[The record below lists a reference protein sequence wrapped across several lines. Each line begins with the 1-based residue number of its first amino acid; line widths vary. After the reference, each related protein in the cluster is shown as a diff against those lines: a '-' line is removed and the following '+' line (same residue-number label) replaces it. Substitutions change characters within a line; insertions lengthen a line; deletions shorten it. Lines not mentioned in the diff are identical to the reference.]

1 MIQGLLVFVRN
12 KLMQHDMVLK
22 SNFPEVWNALCVLKM
37 VYIDWFMLFLL
48 LFVGFLL
55 IVALH
60 NASDGTYELVVSL
73 IELDDHVVKL
83 RQLTSNDLVSLLQ
96 DGQLALLKGFRELT
110 DLLLEQ
116 IIDFA
121 SLVREHRQ

>member
-55 IVALH
+55 FVALY

-73 IELDDHVVKL
+73 IELDNHVVKL
-83 RQLTSNDLVSLLQ
+83 R
-96 DGQLALLKGFRELT
+96 
-110 DLLLEQ
+110 
-116 IIDFA
+116 
-121 SLVREHRQ
+121 